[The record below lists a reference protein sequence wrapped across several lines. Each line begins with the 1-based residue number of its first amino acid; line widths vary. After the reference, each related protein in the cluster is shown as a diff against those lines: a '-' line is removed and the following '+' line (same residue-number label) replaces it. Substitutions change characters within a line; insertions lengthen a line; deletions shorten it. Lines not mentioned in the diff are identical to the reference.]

1 MTDREAR
8 LRHALAAALERYDDR
23 VGEAFP
29 DEVELKI
36 NPSDAF
42 LALVRPSETGV
53 VIEATVEVV
62 ARIEEAWAAT
72 LNLSNALPSDS
83 QIALLGDHDHVVD
96 IALRWLMQHELNHVA
111 VGHFKLSAGAGIV
124 EGGGL
129 TQFALANQKHRPASP
144 LDQLNPADRKMTPLC
159 LELQADHDTT
169 EIVLGAYFNENHE
182 LFRYYAIC
190 IALVIFVIE
199 RIDREQGNQEITHPR
214 ASTRLFMLLAY
225 LVELPYIPAYKQAAQ
240 EGLEHMPEEYLP
252 DETEVQQYSKAVVGP
267 VFAACEIIAEAVE
280 LPNILEELGGT
291 EAFFADIQKAVLGGN
306 GNIEEFETECAKQ
319 WAALKPLN
327 DRLLRMLGW

>member
-1 MTDREAR
+1 MIDREAR

-23 VGEAFP
+23 VGETFP
-29 DEVELKI
+29 YEVGLLI
-36 NPSDAF
+36 NPDDAF
-42 LALVRPSETGV
+42 LAIVRPDGAGIS
-53 VIEATVEVV
+53 IEATLAVV
-62 ARIEEAWAAT
+62 TLIEEVWAAA
-72 LNLSNALPSDS
+72 LDLSNALPNDS

-129 TQFALANQKHRPASP
+129 TQFALATQKQRPASP
-144 LDQLNPADRKMTPLC
+144 LDQLNASDRKLAPLC
-159 LELQADHDTT
+159 LELQADHDAT

-199 RIDREQGNQEITHPR
+199 RIDREQGNREISHPK

-225 LVELPYIPAYKQAAQ
+225 LVELPYIPAYKRAAQ

-252 DETEVQQYSKAVVGP
+252 DKTEVQQYSKVVVGP

-280 LPNILEELGGT
+280 LPNILDELGGT
-291 EAFFADIQKAVLGGN
+291 EAFFADIQTAVLGGQSD
-306 GNIEEFETECAKQ
+306 IAEFKTECAKQ

-327 DRLLRMLGW
+327 DRLLKILGW

>member
-23 VGEAFP
+23 VGEAFS
-29 DEVELKI
+29 DEVELKL
-36 NPSDAF
+36 NLSDAF
-42 LALVRPSETGV
+42 LALVRPSETGI

-62 ARIEEAWAAT
+62 ARIEEAWVAT
-72 LNLSNALPSDS
+72 LNLSNALPSNS

-144 LDQLNPADRKMTPLC
+144 LDQLNATDRKMTPLC
-159 LELQADHDTT
+159 LELQADHDAT

-240 EGLEHMPEEYLP
+240 EGLELMPDEYLP

-291 EAFFADIQKAVLGGN
+291 EAFFADIQKAVLGGHS
-306 GNIEEFETECAKQ
+306 NIEEFETECAKQ

-327 DRLLRMLGW
+327 DRLLKMLGW